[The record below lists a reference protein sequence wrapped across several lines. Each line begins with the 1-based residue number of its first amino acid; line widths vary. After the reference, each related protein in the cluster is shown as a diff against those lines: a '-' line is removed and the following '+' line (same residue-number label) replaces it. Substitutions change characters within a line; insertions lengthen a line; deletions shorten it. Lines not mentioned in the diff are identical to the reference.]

1 MIEEDRSEEKLRKTE
16 GSEEYQR
23 LRESEEK
30 YRSLFKSMLLGVVYQ
45 DNNGLIISANPAAE
59 EILGL
64 SIDQMQGRT
73 STDPRWK
80 SINEN
85 GSDFPG
91 ESHPAMIAL
100 KTGEKVENVIMGV
113 FDPKTEQTRWINI
126 NATPQYKNGE
136 IKPFQV
142 YTTFE
147 DITERV
153 EREKLSDALN
163 KVNANLNSSLD
174 YNTIMNSIVE
184 DGAKA
189 IGAESSLINLVV
201 NGNWVV
207 EFVYNFP
214 SNIVGQIK
222 SDQESPTSVYVAKK
236 KEAVAF
242 NDAINDPRVNVDGMK
257 MHGVASL
264 LAAPIIL
271 KDNVKGIIAFYH
283 HKKSV
288 IFTRAQIDFTNKLA
302 ASLSQAIENAELFD
316 DIKKSEVKYHSL
328 YSSMNEG
335 VALHKILYNSNHEPI
350 DYVIIDI
357 NPSYEKI
364 TGIKE
369 NDVIGKKASEIYG
382 TGKPPYLKIYAN
394 VAEKGESTEFETYFK
409 PMKTYFKISVISPE
423 KGKFATIFEDITKRK
438 KTEKQKQELL
448 ENEQQF
454 TEELQVINEELVQK
468 GNELIAVN
476 NAKQESEERL
486 HLAQIRGNVGVWD
499 WNTVTNELKFTP
511 ELEQLYGLRPGTINT
526 YQDWRQLTHPD
537 DIIKIEAER
546 DANIAN
552 HEQFDLEF
560 RIFHDSGDIRW
571 LSAKGGAIYNNEGN
585 VIRVLGVNTDITER
599 KKAEIEVMRSNQRIS
614 EIIESIQDN
623 FYVLDYDWN
632 YVHINNQ
639 SAAIIGLEPQDF
651 IGQNHWKM
659 FPQYK
664 GTVLEDNFREA
675 MEKREVRR
683 FEIYSPYNDNWFIVT
698 VYPSAEGITV
708 LGTNITERKKVEEAL
723 YQSQKLLQDVINGF
737 PSPIFVKDVEGRFL
751 TINSKLEEQLGVK
764 SEELKGKTD
773 YDISTKELAEY
784 YRLNDQK
791 VLEEGK
797 AILIEEEAD
806 LVDGHHTLLN
816 HKFPI
821 YDINGKPYGVGSIS
835 TDITER
841 KLLEE
846 KLVFQSNLLSRVQ
859 DAIIALDGNYN
870 VSYWNKMAEEMFG
883 WSEDEV
889 IGRNSGELLQSKIP
903 NSSRDKSIEKME
915 NESKYDGEVYY
926 RHKDGHYIPTYI
938 RATTLT
944 DEKGNITG
952 VLSSMRD
959 ITEIKNREEKEQKF
973 IEELTR
979 SNVELERFAYVS
991 SHDLQEPLRMVT
1003 LYSQLLERRYK
1014 DRLDSDSD
1022 DFIEYIVEG
1031 AQRMRLLIDGLLEY
1045 SRVNSQTT
1053 IFKKVDLETVLDAVI
1068 HNLKIIIDE
1077 NNVSISHNNLPTI
1090 LGDQNQ
1096 MLQVFQNLIS
1106 NAIKF
1111 HGSQPPK
1118 INISVKKNEKEWII
1132 AVKDNGIG
1140 IDPKYQKQ
1148 IFEVFKRLH
1157 TKQQYPGTGI
1167 GLSITQKIILQ
1178 HGGQIWVESELG
1190 KGTTFYFTI
1199 PNKT

>member
-1 MIEEDRSEEKLRKTE
+1 
-16 GSEEYQR
+16 
-23 LRESEEK
+23 
-30 YRSLFKSMLLGVVYQ
+30 
-45 DNNGLIISANPAAE
+45 
-59 EILGL
+59 
-64 SIDQMQGRT
+64 
-73 STDPRWK
+73 
-80 SINEN
+80 
-85 GSDFPG
+85 
-91 ESHPAMIAL
+91 
-100 KTGEKVENVIMGV
+100 
-113 FDPKTEQTRWINI
+113 
-126 NATPQYKNGE
+126 
-136 IKPFQV
+136 
-142 YTTFE
+142 
-147 DITERV
+147 
-153 EREKLSDALN
+153 
-163 KVNANLNSSLD
+163 
-174 YNTIMNSIVE
+174 
-184 DGAKA
+184 
-189 IGAESSLINLVV
+189 
-201 NGNWVV
+201 
-207 EFVYNFP
+207 
-214 SNIVGQIK
+214 
-222 SDQESPTSVYVAKK
+222 
-236 KEAVAF
+236 
-242 NDAINDPRVNVDGMK
+242 
-257 MHGVASL
+257 
-264 LAAPIIL
+264 
-271 KDNVKGIIAFYH
+271 
-283 HKKSV
+283 
-288 IFTRAQIDFTNKLA
+288 
-302 ASLSQAIENAELFD
+302 
-316 DIKKSEVKYHSL
+316 
-328 YSSMNEG
+328 MNEG

-511 ELEQLYGLRPGTINT
+511 ELEQLYGLSPGTINT

-708 LGTNITERKKVEEAL
+708 LGTKITERKKVEEAL

-816 HKFPI
+816 HNFPI

-859 DAIIALDGNYN
+859 DAIIALDGDYN

-889 IGRNSGELLQSKIP
+889 IGRNSGNCSDR
-903 NSSRDKSIEKME
+903 NS
-915 NESKYDGEVYY
+915 
-926 RHKDGHYIPTYI
+926 
-938 RATTLT
+938 
-944 DEKGNITG
+944 
-952 VLSSMRD
+952 
-959 ITEIKNREEKEQKF
+959 KF
-973 IEELTR
+973 IT
-979 SNVELERFAYVS
+979 
-991 SHDLQEPLRMVT
+991 
-1003 LYSQLLERRYK
+1003 
-1014 DRLDSDSD
+1014 
-1022 DFIEYIVEG
+1022 
-1031 AQRMRLLIDGLLEY
+1031 
-1045 SRVNSQTT
+1045 
-1053 IFKKVDLETVLDAVI
+1053 
-1068 HNLKIIIDE
+1068 
-1077 NNVSISHNNLPTI
+1077 
-1090 LGDQNQ
+1090 
-1096 MLQVFQNLIS
+1096 
-1106 NAIKF
+1106 
-1111 HGSQPPK
+1111 
-1118 INISVKKNEKEWII
+1118 
-1132 AVKDNGIG
+1132 
-1140 IDPKYQKQ
+1140 
-1148 IFEVFKRLH
+1148 
-1157 TKQQYPGTGI
+1157 
-1167 GLSITQKIILQ
+1167 
-1178 HGGQIWVESELG
+1178 
-1190 KGTTFYFTI
+1190 
-1199 PNKT
+1199 

>member
-1090 LGDQNQ
+1090 SGDQNQ